1 MTEAVALTQTPAAA
15 GKPGRRMAL
24 AALAAIG
31 TINYLDRQILSVLA
45 EPIRRELHL
54 SDTQLGLLT
63 GLTFAF
69 FYAVMGVPAAMLAD
83 RVNRVR
89 LVATACAIWSTFTG
103 LCGFAT
109 TFWHLALARCG
120 VGLGEA
126 GGTAPS
132 LSILADYFPPEKRPA
147 VIGLFTV
154 NGPLGV
160 FLGATAGGWAAVQFG
175 WRGAFF
181 AVSGVGLVAAA
192 ILVLLVREPV
202 RGALDPGYGQTPAQ
216 PMSLG
221 ASARL
226 FLSRPTLRLLLAASG
241 LAAFVS
247 TGMLNWIPAYL
258 MRVQGMPLTEV
269 AKWFGPIAGLCMG
282 VGIWGGGA
290 LVNWAGAKSPRA
302 YAWIPGLSMLLT
314 AATLALA
321 VMAPSWP
328 VSLALMTV
336 PMLCCTVYVAPALA
350 LTQNL
355 SPVAARATATSLILL
370 AFNIVGAGGGPL
382 AIGMMSDA
390 FGAANAAEPLRLALL
405 AVAPLA
411 IVSALAYAAL
421 AGVVSED
428 IRKVQQENQP

>member
-1 MTEAVALTQTPAAA
+1 MTEAATLKAAPAVA
-15 GKPGRRMAL
+15 GVPGRHMAL

-63 GLTFAF
+63 GLSFAF
-69 FYAVMGVPAAMLAD
+69 FYAIMGVPAAMLAD

-89 LVATACAIWSTFTG
+89 LVGAACAIWSLFTG
-103 LCGFAT
+103 ACGFAT
-109 TFWHLALARCG
+109 SFWHLAIARCG
-120 VGLGEA
+120 VGLGES

-160 FLGATAGGWAAVQFG
+160 FLGATAGGWAALQFG

-181 AVSGVGLVAAA
+181 AVSGVGLLAAA
-192 ILVLLVREPV
+192 ILVLLVREPI
-202 RGALDPGYGQTPAQ
+202 RGALDPGYGQKPAAA
-216 PMSLG
+216 MGLG
-221 ASARL
+221 DSARL
-226 FLSRPTLRLLLAASG
+226 FLSRPSLRILMIASG

-258 MRVQGMPLTEV
+258 MRVQGMPLAEV
-269 AKWFGPIAGLCMG
+269 ARWFGPIAGLCMG
-282 VGIWGGGA
+282 IGIWGGGA
-290 LVNWAGAKSPRA
+290 LVNWAGTKSPKA

-314 AATLALA
+314 GGTLAMA
-321 VMAPSWP
+321 VQAPSWP

-336 PMLCCTVYVAPALA
+336 PMLCCTIYVAPALA
-350 LTQNL
+350 LVQNL

-382 AIGMMSDA
+382 AIGMMSDGFQA
-390 FGAANAAEPLRLALL
+390 GGAAQPLKLALM
-405 AVAPLA
+405 ATAPIAL
-411 IVSALAYAAL
+411 ISALAYAAL
-421 AGVVSED
+421 ARVVD
-428 IRKVQQENQP
+428 GDTRKVLEETRA